1 MRPVSIVGASMTK
14 FGKFLDKSVKDLSA
28 ETVAGAMLD
37 AGITPNDVEMVAF
50 GNAAGGVIHNQEMI
64 KAQVALQGTGLDGLP
79 MMSVENACA
88 SASSAVHLAWLTVA
102 SGQAEVALAIGAEKM
117 THPDKMKAFAALE
130 TAVDQDFLAQ
140 VAEESGSGSLFMDI
154 YADSANAY
162 MDASGATERDLA
174 AAASK
179 NHFHGSL
186 NPKSQYQKAL
196 SVDEVLASR
205 QIAGPLT
212 MLMCSPIGDGAA
224 AVVLVSEEYANAHG
238 MEQVKLMASSVQ
250 SGKVE
255 GPDDVVHRAAQRAYE
270 TAGIGP
276 QDLNV
281 VELHDAA
288 SSAELIIYEE
298 IGLAAPGEGPKL
310 LASGDTRLGGRVPAN
325 VSGGLVSKGH
335 PIGATGCA
343 QIVDLVD
350 QLRGRCGPRQVEG
363 AQFALAENAGGHLG
377 FGPAAAVVTILGTA

>member
-14 FGKFLDKSVKDLSA
+14 FGKFLDRGVGSLSQEA
-28 ETVAGAMLD
+28 VSGAMLD

-50 GNAAGGVIHNQEMI
+50 GNAAGGIIQNQEMI

-88 SASSAVHLAWLTVA
+88 SASSAIHLAWLTIA
-102 SGQAEVALAIGAEKM
+102 SGQADVAIAIGAEKM
-117 THPDKMKAFAALE
+117 THENKMKAFEALE
-130 TAVDQDFLAQ
+130 TAVDQDFLAE
-140 VAEESGSGSLFMDI
+140 VAEESGTGSLFMDI
-154 YADSANAY
+154 YADTANAY
-162 MDASGATERDLA
+162 MTASGATQRDLA
-174 AAASK
+174 EAAAK

-196 SVDEVLASR
+196 SAEEVLASR
-205 QIAGPLT
+205 VIAGPLT

-224 AVVLVSEEYANAHG
+224 ALVLASEEYAKSHN
-238 MEQVKLMASSVQ
+238 MEQIKLLASSVQ

-255 GPDDVVHRAAQRAYE
+255 GPDDVVSRAAKRAYE

-276 QDLNV
+276 DDLDV

-288 SSAELIIYEE
+288 SSAELVIYEE
-298 IGLAAPGEGPKL
+298 LGLAAEGEGPKL
-310 LASGDTRLGGRVPAN
+310 LRSGDTRLGGRIPAN

-343 QIVDLVD
+343 QVVDLVD
-350 QLRGRCGPRQVEG
+350 QLRGRCGARQVEG
-363 AQFALAENAGGHLG
+363 ARFALAENAGGHLG
-377 FGPAAAVVTILGTA
+377 FGPAAAVVTILGKE